1 MEIAILVGVEL
12 PETSSREVA
21 ENLAELKELA
31 RTAGAE
37 VATVYTQKRTFP
49 DVATYIGSGKLEEV
63 HLAVHAQEADL
74 VIFDDELSPVQH
86 RNLTEKLGAR
96 VIDRT
101 QLILDIFA
109 ARAKS
114 REGKLQVEL
123 AQLTYLLPRLTG
135 KGLVLSRLG
144 GGIGT
149 RGPGETKLEMDR
161 RRIRQR
167 IASLKKELAEVKVHR
182 TQQRVLR
189 QKRNIP
195 VVALVGY
202 TNAGKSTLFNR
213 LTQADVLTEDK
224 LFATLDPTVRR
235 LQLPSGLIV
244 LLSDTVGFI
253 RKLPPDLVNAFHSTL
268 EEALEA
274 DLLLHVLDISD
285 ATVFSRGK
293 AVQEILADL
302 GADSKRILTVLNKMD
317 QVPQSVVQG
326 VEKCFPGAISISA
339 LTGLGVERLLQTIEA
354 ELVVDQV
361 QLKVLIPFSQGALVD
376 ELHNGALILVEEY
389 EPEGTYLEVIVS
401 ENLAGRLRQ
410 YQVPN

>member
-1 MEIAILVGVEL
+1 M
-12 PETSSREVA
+12 
-21 ENLAELKELA
+21 
-31 RTAGAE
+31 
-37 VATVYTQKRTFP
+37 
-49 DVATYIGSGKLEEV
+49 
-63 HLAVHAQEADL
+63 
-74 VIFDDELSPVQH
+74 
-86 RNLTEKLGAR
+86 
-96 VIDRT
+96 IDRT

-302 GADSKRILTVLNKMD
+302 GADSKRILTVLNKVD